1 MKHPLILA
9 IVIAVASTACSGDDT
24 ADPTTTLSTTAPST
38 ATEPSSVTS
47 TTNTTATT
55 EPSSTTAS
63 STTST
68 ATTTEPSPSTAP
80 STAVPTTD
88 PTGEPD
94 WRFVLETLGLRRQ
107 ELYRDPDVTRIGEVC
122 TDSGPCAEQL
132 EVQLGDMASK
142 GWHIEG
148 GDPYTVLEAELEDFT
163 GDSVETSQI
172 VTVVA
177 IVRRQADGGTIV
189 DASGTVLAV
198 VDPDT
203 PEGFNPQARVTLARV
218 GPAGDEW
225 RIVDT
230 TRIREVPA

>member
-1 MKHPLILA
+1 MKHPLILS
-9 IVIAVASTACSGDDT
+9 IVIAVAATACSGDDT
-24 ADPTTTLSTTAPST
+24 ADPTTTQSTAAPTATTVPTSGEPTTTTA
-38 ATEPSSVTS
+38 
-47 TTNTTATT
+47 ATT
-55 EPSSTTAS
+55 EPSSTVAT
-63 STTST
+63 STTSSSP
-68 ATTTEPSPSTAP
+68 TEPAATAP
-80 STAVPTTD
+80 STTAPTTD

-94 WRFVLETLGLRRQ
+94 WRLVLETLGLRRQ
-107 ELYRDPDVTRIGEVC
+107 DLYREPDVTRIGEVC

-142 GWHIEG
+142 GWYIEG

-163 GDSVETSQI
+163 GDTVETSDV

-189 DASGTVLAV
+189 DASGTVVAE